1 MVSTGP
7 WVRLLLRMIAGV
19 TVAAVVFGARPG
31 PALAQD
37 APAAA
42 AAAEKPDPLKFATQ
56 EVVLVYNQ
64 VKPDKTTDFESSWA
78 TIKAGLIKSE
88 KPELKELGESI
99 KIFKVDAPPGP
110 TVNYFFTLM
119 PPSKTQSYDPT
130 KILFQSG
137 AFSREEAD
145 VIYGKLKDCYAPQG
159 ISAIP
164 LVKVGG

>member
-1 MVSTGP
+1 MVLTRPGGLSF
-7 WVRLLLRMIAGV
+7 VRVLAGV
-19 TVAAVVFGARPG
+19 TVAAVVFVAGPG
-31 PALAQD
+31 RALAQD
-37 APAAA
+37 PPAAA
-42 AAAEKPDPLKFATQ
+42 AAAEKPDPLKFTNN
-56 EVVLVYNQ
+56 EFVLVYNQ

-99 KIFKVDAPPGP
+99 KIFKVDAPAGP
-110 TVNYFFTLM
+110 TVNYFFTLS

-145 VIYGKLKDCYAPQG
+145 VIYGKLKECYTAQG
-159 ISAIP
+159 ISTIP

>member
-1 MVSTGP
+1 MVSTRPG
-7 WVRLLLRMIAGV
+7 VCSFLRGLASL
-19 TVAAVVFGARPG
+19 TVVAVVFGAG
-31 PALAQD
+31 PSVALAQD
-37 APAAA
+37 PPAPPAP
-42 AAAEKPDPLKFATQ
+42 AEKPDPLKFTTH
-56 EVVLVYNQ
+56 EFVLVYNQ
-64 VKPDKTTDFESSWA
+64 VKPDKTMDFESSWA
-78 TIKAGLIKSE
+78 TIKAGLAKSE

-110 TVNYFFTLM
+110 TVNYFFTLS

-145 VIYGKLKDCYAPQG
+145 VIYGKLKECYTAQG
-159 ISAIP
+159 ISTIP

>member
-1 MVSTGP
+1 MATTGP
-7 WVRLLLRMIAGV
+7 WVLSLLRMIAGV
-19 TVAAVVFGARPG
+19 TVAAVVFGARPS

-37 APAAA
+37 APAA

-119 PPSKTQSYDPT
+119 PPSKTQS
-130 KILFQSG
+130 
-137 AFSREEAD
+137 
-145 VIYGKLKDCYAPQG
+145 
-159 ISAIP
+159 
-164 LVKVGG
+164 